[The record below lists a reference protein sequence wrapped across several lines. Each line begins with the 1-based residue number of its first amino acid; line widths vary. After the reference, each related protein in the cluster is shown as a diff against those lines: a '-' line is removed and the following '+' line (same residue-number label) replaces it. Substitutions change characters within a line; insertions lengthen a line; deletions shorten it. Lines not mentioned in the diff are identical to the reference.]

1 MQLSNERVAPIII
14 ATNMRLE
21 PLYSTTQDT
30 KVRKWLESH
39 DFDSKKDSLSSLYY
53 QASQF

>member
-39 DFDSKKDSLSSLYY
+39 DFDSKKDSLSSLYC
-53 QASQF
+53 QASKY

>member
-21 PLYSTTQDT
+21 PLYSNTQDT

-39 DFDSKKDSLSSLYY
+39 DFDPKKDSLSSLYC
-53 QASQF
+53 QASKY

>member
-1 MQLSNERVAPIII
+1 MQLSKERLAPIII

-21 PLYSTTQDT
+21 PLNADT
-30 KVRKWLESH
+30 PDIKVRKWLETH
-39 DFDSKKDSLSSLYY
+39 NFNPKKDSLSSLYY